1 MIDRPLLK
9 QYAAD
14 FGITLTDAQ
23 TEKLDIYAA
32 LLAEWSQKMNL
43 TAIKAPE
50 EVLVKHFLDSLTVAT
65 VLPAGPIKMIDVG
78 TGAGFPGV
86 PLAILRD
93 DIDLTLLD
101 SLNKRLIFLEAVC
114 RETGVTAKRVHARA
128 EDAAKLPEFRA
139 QFDVATARAVAAMP
153 KLCGWCLPFVKKGG
167 RFIAMKGP
175 DGKAEAEQAAAELKK
190 CGGRLMD
197 AVTLT
202 LPQGPRDETP
212 PQRQLLVVEK
222 L

>member
-9 QYAAD
+9 RYAAD
-14 FGITLTDAQ
+14 FGIALTDEQ
-23 TEKLDIYAA
+23 TEKFDTYAA

-50 EVLVKHFLDSLTVAT
+50 EVLVKHFLDSLTVST
-65 VLPAGPIKMIDVG
+65 LLPAGPIRLIDVG

-114 RETGVTAKRVHARA
+114 REIGVKAARVHVRA
-128 EDAAKLPEFRA
+128 EDAAKKPEFRA

-153 KLCGWCLPFVKKGG
+153 KLCGWCLPFVKQGG

-175 DGKAEAEQAAAELKK
+175 DGKAEAEQAAAELKR
-190 CGGRLMD
+190 CGGKLVD

>member
-86 PLAILRD
+86 PLAILHD

-128 EDAAKLPEFRA
+128 EDAAKLLGSYYESYVSNYGPNYTNAYVNSTICFNA
-139 QFDVATARAVAAMP
+139 VVNNAT
-153 KLCGWCLPFVKKGG
+153 
-167 RFIAMKGP
+167 
-175 DGKAEAEQAAAELKK
+175 
-190 CGGRLMD
+190 
-197 AVTLT
+197 
-202 LPQGPRDETP
+202 
-212 PQRQLLVVEK
+212 VVE
-222 L
+222 

>member
-9 QYAAD
+9 RYAAD
-14 FGITLTDAQ
+14 FGIALTDEQ
-23 TEKLDIYAA
+23 TEKFDIYAA

-50 EVLVKHFLDSLTVAT
+50 EVLVKHFLDSLTVST
-65 VLPAGPIKMIDVG
+65 LLPAGPIRLIDVG

-93 DIDLTLLD
+93 DIDLVLLD

-114 RETGVTAKRVHARA
+114 RETGVRARRVHARA
-128 EDAAKLPEFRA
+128 EDAAKLPEFKA
-139 QFDVATARAVAAMP
+139 QFDIATARAVAAMP

-175 DGKAEAEQAAAELKK
+175 DGQAEAEAAAAELTQ
-190 CGGRLMD
+190 CGGRLVD
-197 AVTLT
+197 TVTFS

-212 PQRQLLVVEK
+212 PRRQLLVVEK
-222 L
+222 K

>member
-1 MIDRPLLK
+1 MIDRDLLK
-9 QYAAD
+9 RYAAE
-14 FGITLTDAQ
+14 FGIALTDEQ
-23 TEKLDIYAA
+23 TGKLDIYAA

-50 EVLVKHFLDSLTVAT
+50 EVLVKHFLDSLTVST
-65 VLPAGPIKMIDVG
+65 LLPTGPIKLIDVG

-114 RETGVTAKRVHARA
+114 RETGVTANRVHARA
-128 EDAAKLPEFRA
+128 EDAAKLPNFKA
-139 QFDVATARAVAAMP
+139 QFDIATARAVAAMP

-167 RFIAMKGP
+167 QFIAMKGP
-175 DGKAEAEQAAAELKK
+175 DGQTEAEQAAGELKK
-190 CGGRLMD
+190 CGGKLID
-197 AVTLT
+197 TVTFT
-202 LPQGPRDETP
+202 LPACPRDDTP
-212 PQRQLLVVEK
+212 PKRQLLVIEK
-222 L
+222 M